1 MIWILELM
9 YLLNFLKEEI
19 MFESSDIDDSFKLKL
34 CWPIYS
40 WCCCLCCCSV
50 TQSCPTLCDPMDCS
64 TPGLPVLHY
73 LLELAQ
79 TCVLWVSDA
88 IQPSHP
94 LSLPSP
100 PALNLFM
107 HKGLF
112 QWVSSLHQVAKI
124 LELQLQLQHL
134 SFQWIFR
141 IDFLWGWLVWSPYSP
156 RDSLESSPA
165 PQFESINTLVLIY
178 GLNNLMKFT

>member
-1 MIWILELM
+1 MCL
-9 YLLNFLKEEI
+9 
-19 MFESSDIDDSFKLKL
+19 
-34 CWPIYS
+34 PIYP

-50 TQSCPTLCDPMDCS
+50 TQSCVILCDPMDCS
-64 TPGLPVLHY
+64 TPGFPVLHY

-79 TCVLWVSDA
+79 TRVLLVSDA

-94 LSLPSP
+94 LSPPSP
-100 PALNLFM
+100 PALSLFQ
-107 HKGLF
+107 HKGFF

-124 LELQLQLQHL
+124 LELQLQHL

-141 IDFLWGWLVWSPYSP
+141 IDFLWDWLVWSPYSP

-165 PQFESINTLVLIY
+165 PQFESINSLVLIY

>member
-1 MIWILELM
+1 
-9 YLLNFLKEEI
+9 
-19 MFESSDIDDSFKLKL
+19 
-34 CWPIYS
+34 
-40 WCCCLCCCSV
+40 
-50 TQSCPTLCDPMDCS
+50 MDCGMPS
-64 TPGLPVLHY
+64 FSVLHY

-124 LELQLQLQHL
+124 LELQLQHL
-134 SFQWIFR
+134 SVQWIFR

-165 PQFESINTLVLIY
+165 PQFESII
-178 GLNNLMKFT
+178 GLGVHKNSAGGFASQVSVWWPLLLANPVTTYLQGSYSGIWFKSKLFLKLLHVTYSIICN